1 MARKGNEMTEENARM
16 RYALKNAENA
26 ITAILASQPE
36 DDDKCHE
43 HLRRGIREVRA
54 MLTEEVVE

>member
-1 MARKGNEMTEENARM
+1 MTEENSRM

-43 HLRRGIREVRA
+43 HLRRGISEVRA